1 LKIFYTVKKIIT
13 ILSILFIY
21 NTTFGAKI
29 YIPMDAKTQKN
40 HLKAYGIAYF
50 SLSKGIKVDW
60 LLNYEG
66 GSFCFDYYRELENEC
81 KIRDVSFDII
91 ADAKYTLI
99 LNEIAD
105 PDANMDVIK
114 LDKPPKICVYTPASK
129 LPWDDAVT
137 MVLTYAEI
145 PFDKVYDDEVLD
157 DKLIK
162 YDWLHLHHEDFSG
175 QYGKFWAAY
184 NNADWYQADV
194 KNNEAMAKKHG
205 FAKVSILKGEVAKKI
220 RNFVIGGGYLF
231 AMCSATDSYDIAMA
245 SDGVDICNPQF
256 DYDAIDA
263 DCQNK
268 LDFNKCFAFKDF
280 LLEKNASVYEFS
292 NIDANTG
299 RQVPMSSDYF
309 TLFNFSAK
317 FDPIPCMLNQNHTS
331 TVKGF
336 MGQTT
341 SFKKQVIKSSTQILG
356 ETNAAN
362 EAKYVH
368 GEMGKGTWTFY
379 GGHDPEDYQHMVGDP
394 KTDLALHPNSPGY
407 RLILNNVLFPA
418 AKKKPQ
424 KT

>member
-1 LKIFYTVKKIIT
+1 MKRILLIIGCILLIANCFAAKIF
-13 ILSILFIY
+13 
-21 NTTFGAKI
+21 
-29 YIPMDAKTQKN
+29 IPMDADNQKN

-60 LLNYEG
+60 LLNYQG

-81 KIRDVSFDII
+81 KIRDVSFEII
-91 ADAKYTLI
+91 PDARYTLI

-162 YDWLHLHHEDFSG
+162 YDWMHLHHEDFTG
-175 QYGKFWAAY
+175 QYGKFWAIY
-184 NNADWYQADV
+184 HNVDWYQADV
-194 KNNEAMAKKHG
+194 KNQEAMAAKHG
-205 FAKVSILKGEVAKKI
+205 YQKVSELKGAVARKI
-220 RNFVIGGGYLF
+220 RDFVIGGGYLF
-231 AMCSATDSYDIAMA
+231 AMCSATDSYDIALAAENTDICESQFDHDA
-245 SDGVDICNPQF
+245 SDP
-256 DYDAIDA
+256 DA
-263 DCQNK
+263 QNK

-280 LLEKNASVYEFS
+280 LLFKDPGKYEFS
-292 NIDANTG
+292 NIDATEN
-299 RQVPMSSDYF
+299 RSVPFSSDYF
-309 TLFNFSAK
+309 TLFSFSAK
-317 FDPIPCMLNQNHTS
+317 FDPIPCMLCQNHTS

-341 SFKKQVIKSSTQILG
+341 SFKKPVIKSSTQILG

-362 EAKYVH
+362 EAKYIH
-368 GEMGKGTWTFY
+368 GEIGKGTWTFY
-379 GGHDPEDYQHMVGDP
+379 GGHDPEDYQHQVGDP